1 MLNISLGTIIWTT
14 VAFLVVLFILKK
26 MAWKPILEGL
36 KKREESI
43 EGALKA
49 AEDAKE
55 EMAALQSNNEELL
68 NKARAERDLLL
79 KEAKEIK
86 EGIIAEAKTNAKLEG
101 DKMVAQARETIKL
114 EKAAAITE
122 LKTQVAA
129 LAIEVAEKVVKEKL
143 SNDNK
148 QQELVN
154 NLIEE
159 VTLN

>member
-14 VAFLVVLFILKK
+14 VAFLIVLLILKK

-43 EGALKA
+43 AGALRT
-49 AEDAKE
+49 AEEAKE
-55 EMAALQSNNEELL
+55 EMAALKASNEELL
-68 NKARAERDLLL
+68 NKARGERDLLM
-79 KEAKEIK
+79 KEAREVKKAMIS
-86 EGIIAEAKTNAKLEG
+86 EAKTNAKLEG
-101 DKMVAQARETIKL
+101 DKMVAQARESIKM
-114 EKAAAITE
+114 EKVAAMNE

-143 SNDNK
+143 SDDNK
-148 QQELVN
+148 QKELVN

>member
-1 MLNISLGTIIWTT
+1 
-14 VAFLVVLFILKK
+14 
-26 MAWKPILEGL
+26 
-36 KKREESI
+36 
-43 EGALKA
+43 
-49 AEDAKE
+49 
-55 EMAALQSNNEELL
+55 
-68 NKARAERDLLL
+68 
-79 KEAKEIK
+79 
-86 EGIIAEAKTNAKLEG
+86 
-101 DKMVAQARETIKL
+101 L

>member
-101 DKMVAQARETIKL
+101 DKIVAQARETIKL
-114 EKAAAITE
+114 EYT
-122 LKTQVAA
+122 
-129 LAIEVAEKVVKEKL
+129 
-143 SNDNK
+143 
-148 QQELVN
+148 
-154 NLIEE
+154 
-159 VTLN
+159 

>member
-14 VAFLVVLFILKK
+14 VAFLIVLLILKK

-43 EGALKA
+43 AGALRT
-49 AEDAKE
+49 AEEAKE
-55 EMAALQSNNEELL
+55 EMAALKASNEELL
-68 NKARAERDLLL
+68 IKARGERDLLM
-79 KEAKEIK
+79 KEAREVKKAMIS
-86 EGIIAEAKTNAKLEG
+86 EAKTNAKLEG
-101 DKMVAQARETIKL
+101 DKMVAQARESIKM
-114 EKAAAITE
+114 EKIAAMNE

-143 SNDNK
+143 SDDNK
-148 QQELVN
+148 QKELVN